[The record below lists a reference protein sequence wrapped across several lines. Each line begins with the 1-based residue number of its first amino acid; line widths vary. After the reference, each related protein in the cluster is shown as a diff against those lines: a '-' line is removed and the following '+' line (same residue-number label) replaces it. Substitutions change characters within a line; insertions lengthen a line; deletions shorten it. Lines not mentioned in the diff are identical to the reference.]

1 MISYHASLHSFIFAR
16 GSSFCEVNFGA
27 SEGWGFCKFHKQTAK
42 DGTIAG
48 VMARLRLEAVEVAP
62 VAQRMQT
69 GYHALHSLL
78 GWGSGG
84 GDCRACWRYV
94 LLYAIIANEVTD
106 RNSNK
111 EILLVCLRYLNLASE
126 IPTIEETF
134 IESVQFKGRATG
146 DNIGKQ
152 IIEILTANKIKLGNC
167 CAQAYDGAKV
177 MSSEVRGARAKIKEH
192 QPEVDCT

>member
-1 MISYHASLHSFIFAR
+1 MPVCILSFLRGAAHS
-16 GSSFCEVNFGA
+16 EVNFGA

-84 GDCRACWRYV
+84 GG
-94 LLYAIIANEVTD
+94 IAE
-106 RNSNK
+106 
-111 EILLVCLRYLNLASE
+111 LV
-126 IPTIEETF
+126 
-134 IESVQFKGRATG
+134 G
-146 DNIGKQ
+146 DTYYCMQ
-152 IIEILTANKIKLGNC
+152 
-167 CAQAYDGAKV
+167 
-177 MSSEVRGARAKIKEH
+177 S
-192 QPEVDCT
+192 